1 MKKVIL
7 YKRNTSH
14 SVWCVWSCLFSRKTA
29 LDKIIYTSDRQTI
42 KSIGETIENYSL
54 KQLDRPIYVL
64 TDLVSFKLMAMSNVV
79 WLIFDDWIKGHKTI
93 ADSFVSR

>member
-1 MKKVIL
+1 MRLKLSIL
-7 YKRNTSH
+7 TQDSTRQNYTLSLK
-14 SVWCVWSCLFSRKTA
+14 
-29 LDKIIYTSDRQTI
+29 IYTSDRQTI

-54 KQLDRPIYVL
+54 KQLDRPNYVL

-93 ADSFVSR
+93 SDSFVSR

>member
-1 MKKVIL
+1 MRLKLSIL
-7 YKRNTSH
+7 TQDSTRQNYTLSLK
-14 SVWCVWSCLFSRKTA
+14 
-29 LDKIIYTSDRQTI
+29 IYTSDRQTI

-93 ADSFVSR
+93 SDSFVSR

>member
-1 MKKVIL
+1 MRLKFSIL
-7 YKRNTSH
+7 TQDSTRQNYTLSLK
-14 SVWCVWSCLFSRKTA
+14 
-29 LDKIIYTSDRQTI
+29 IYTSDRQTI
-42 KSIGETIENYSL
+42 KSIGETIEIYSL

-93 ADSFVSR
+93 SDSFVSR

>member
-1 MKKVIL
+1 MRLKLSIL
-7 YKRNTSH
+7 TQDSTGQNYTLSLK
-14 SVWCVWSCLFSRKTA
+14 
-29 LDKIIYTSDRQTI
+29 IYTSDRQTI

-64 TDLVSFKLMAMSNVV
+64 TDLVSFKWMAMSNVD

-93 ADSFVSR
+93 SDSFVWR

>member
-1 MKKVIL
+1 MLSIL
-7 YKRNTSH
+7 TQDSTRQNYTLSLK
-14 SVWCVWSCLFSRKTA
+14 
-29 LDKIIYTSDRQTI
+29 IYTSDRQTI

-54 KQLDRPIYVL
+54 KQLDRPNYVL

-93 ADSFVSR
+93 SDSFVSR

>member
-1 MKKVIL
+1 MRLKLSIL
-7 YKRNTSH
+7 TQDSTRQNYTLSLK
-14 SVWCVWSCLFSRKTA
+14 
-29 LDKIIYTSDRQTI
+29 IYTSDRQTI
-42 KSIGETIENYSL
+42 KSIAETIENYSL

-93 ADSFVSR
+93 SDSFVSR